1 MAETSTLARP
11 YAQAIFNLAKADN
24 TLKAWSETLAVLK
37 EITADDSMIELI
49 NNPDVSDEQ
58 CIALIIDI
66 CSGKLNEQEHNFL
79 KITAENGRL
88 EVIPTIADSFEAL
101 RAEEEGS
108 IEAHVISA
116 YAVNATQQKSI
127 AAALKKRLGRE
138 ITITTQI
145 DKSLLGGIIIRAGD
159 IVIDGSAKSQLE
171 KITLSL
177 LS

>member
-11 YAQAIFNLAKADN
+11 YAQAVFNLAKADN
-24 TLKAWSETLAVLK
+24 TLTAWSETLSVLK
-37 EITADDSMIELI
+37 EITADDLMLKLI
-49 NNPDVSDEQ
+49 NNPEVNDEQ
-58 CIALIIDI
+58 CIALIMDI
-66 CSGKLNEQEHNFL
+66 CSGQLNEQEHNFL
-79 KITAENGRL
+79 KVAAENGRL
-88 EVIPTIADSFEAL
+88 EVIPMIADSFEAL

-116 YAVNATQQKSI
+116 YAVSATQQKSI

>member
-1 MAETSTLARP
+1 MAEVSTLARP
-11 YAQAIFNLAKADN
+11 YAQAIFNLAKADDI
-24 TLKAWSETLAVLK
+24 LKAWSETLAVLK
-37 EITADDSMIELI
+37 EITADDSMIGLI

-66 CSGKLNEQEHNFL
+66 CSGELNEQEQNFL
-79 KITAENGRL
+79 KMAAENGRL

-116 YAVNATQQKSI
+116 YAVNATQKKSI
-127 AAALKKRLGRE
+127 AAALKKRFGRE